1 MDLYKIL
8 KVSAIGLSLLG
19 IVFVLL
25 ILSDVLSGIDMI
37 LYNAYV
43 VLFIIISSVLYFG
56 LKNMFSDKSNLMTTL
71 KMIGSFLGLFA
82 LCFILASGEETLMRE
97 GKILSA
103 TSSKFIGAALFM
115 FYSLII
121 IASGTMLFFGFIKTE
136 NNLTWQEDH
145 HQKLMQDQWLTLLS
159 YY

>member
-82 LCFILASGEETLMRE
+82 LCLIIASGEETLMRE

-121 IASGTMLFFGFIKTE
+121 IASGTMLFFGFK
-136 NNLTWQEDH
+136 NR
-145 HQKLMQDQWLTLLS
+145 K
-159 YY
+159 

>member
-8 KVSAIGLSLLG
+8 KVSAIGLSVLG

-37 LYNAYV
+37 LYNTYV

-82 LCFILASGEETLMRE
+82 LCFIIASGEETLMRE

-121 IASGTMLFFGFIKTE
+121 IASGTMLFFGFK
-136 NNLTWQEDH
+136 NR
-145 HQKLMQDQWLTLLS
+145 K
-159 YY
+159 

>member
-8 KVSAIGLSLLG
+8 KVSAIGLSVLG

-82 LCFILASGEETLMRE
+82 LCFIIASGEETLMRE

-121 IASGTMLFFGFIKTE
+121 IASGTMLFFGFK
-136 NNLTWQEDH
+136 NR
-145 HQKLMQDQWLTLLS
+145 K
-159 YY
+159 

>member
-1 MDLYKIL
+1 MDLYKIF

-121 IASGTMLFFGFIKTE
+121 IAIGTMLFFGFFK
-136 NNLTWQEDH
+136 NR
-145 HQKLMQDQWLTLLS
+145 K
-159 YY
+159 

>member
-8 KVSAIGLSLLG
+8 KVSAIGLSVLG

-56 LKNMFSDKSNLMTTL
+56 LKNMFSDKSNLMITL

-121 IASGTMLFFGFIKTE
+121 IASGTMLFFGFK
-136 NNLTWQEDH
+136 NR
-145 HQKLMQDQWLTLLS
+145 K
-159 YY
+159 

>member
-121 IASGTMLFFGFIKTE
+121 IASGTMLFFGFK
-136 NNLTWQEDH
+136 NR
-145 HQKLMQDQWLTLLS
+145 K
-159 YY
+159 

>member
-43 VLFIIISSVLYFG
+43 VLFIIVSSVLYFG

-97 GKILSA
+97 G
-103 TSSKFIGAALFM
+103 
-115 FYSLII
+115 
-121 IASGTMLFFGFIKTE
+121 
-136 NNLTWQEDH
+136 
-145 HQKLMQDQWLTLLS
+145 
-159 YY
+159 

>member
-8 KVSAIGLSLLG
+8 KVSAIGLSVLG

-37 LYNAYV
+37 LYNAYLI
-43 VLFIIISSVLYFG
+43 LFIIISSVLYFG

-82 LCFILASGEETLMRE
+82 LCFIIASGEETLMRE

-115 FYSLII
+115 FYSLIL
-121 IASGTMLFFGFIKTE
+121 IASGTMLFFGFK
-136 NNLTWQEDH
+136 NR
-145 HQKLMQDQWLTLLS
+145 K
-159 YY
+159 

>member
-43 VLFIIISSVLYFG
+43 VLFIIVSSVLYFG

-121 IASGTMLFFGFIKTE
+121 IASGTMLFFGFFK
-136 NNLTWQEDH
+136 NR
-145 HQKLMQDQWLTLLS
+145 K
-159 YY
+159 

>member
-19 IVFVLL
+19 IIFVLL

-43 VLFIIISSVLYFG
+43 VLFIIVSSVLYFG

-121 IASGTMLFFGFIKTE
+121 IASGTMLFFGFK
-136 NNLTWQEDH
+136 NR
-145 HQKLMQDQWLTLLS
+145 K
-159 YY
+159 